1 MVNMSKATS
10 TSSVGSSPSRS
21 PASANSSGLP
31 TRFEMWHS
39 HFGHSESQS
48 YDFDK
53 FASECDWTNH
63 GRRFSN
69 KFSSDLFEIYR
80 SLYSM
85 SKLPEDHDYFLPDEI
100 AKGARN
106 CLALIVQNTEVE
118 IPKILNRGGEA
129 LAFTWEV
136 SGGKCYL
143 NIDEA
148 DVDAF
153 MITNDGDE
161 FEEKYTDGE
170 AFDANKFLQALSDRF
185 NADIPR

>member
-1 MVNMSKATS
+1 
-10 TSSVGSSPSRS
+10 
-21 PASANSSGLP
+21 
-31 TRFEMWHS
+31 
-39 HFGHSESQS
+39 
-48 YDFDK
+48 
-53 FASECDWTNH
+53 
-63 GRRFSN
+63 
-69 KFSSDLFEIYR
+69 
-80 SLYSM
+80 M